1 MKFGQSRNCY
11 DPNRLP
17 ETRHPRSTSPIIASY
32 RRQSNRARRP
42 FRGGAFVAAEV
53 LGYHSAITAN
63 FNGSEKL
70 MSHARISI
78 DPAVMMGKPCIK
90 GTRITVELILR
101 KLGAGRSFADL
112 LEAYPKLTED
122 DLRAALA
129 FAADYMQHETVLAA
143 E

>member
-1 MKFGQSRNCY
+1 MIGVNL
-11 DPNRLP
+11 DAAGNG
-17 ETRHPRSTSPIIASY
+17 RH
-32 RRQSNRARRP
+32 
-42 FRGGAFVAAEV
+42 
-53 LGYHSAITAN
+53 
-63 FNGSEKL
+63 
-70 MSHARISI
+70 MSHARISS
-78 DPAVMMGKPCIK
+78 DPAIMMGKPCIK

-112 LEAYPKLTED
+112 LEAYHQLTEE

>member
-1 MKFGQSRNCY
+1 M
-11 DPNRLP
+11 
-17 ETRHPRSTSPIIASY
+17 A
-32 RRQSNRARRP
+32 
-42 FRGGAFVAAEV
+42 
-53 LGYHSAITAN
+53 
-63 FNGSEKL
+63 
-70 MSHARISI
+70 HARIST

-112 LEAYPKLTED
+112 LEAYPKLTEE